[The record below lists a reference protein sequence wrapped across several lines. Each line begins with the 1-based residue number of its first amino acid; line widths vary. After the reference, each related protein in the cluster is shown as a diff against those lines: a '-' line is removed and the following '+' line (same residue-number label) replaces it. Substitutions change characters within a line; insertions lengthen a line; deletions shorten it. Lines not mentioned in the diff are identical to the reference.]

1 MQILSRQYF
10 ANNKDAHQIN
20 RGTIRKHFYFSF
32 KISLYIPQL
41 QCTVQ
46 RLNSTTDLAYEA
58 GKRDKFMTRKKLQY
72 QSTQSSQ
79 KGLKTNS
86 FAWIMKI
93 L

>member
-32 KISLYIPQL
+32 KISLYIPEL

-58 GKRDKFMTRKKLQY
+58 GKRDKFMTRKSYRTKAHKAHK
-72 QSTQSSQ
+72 
-79 KGLKTNS
+79 KGLRQ
-86 FAWIMKI
+86 I
-93 L
+93 LLHGL